1 MLSIY
6 AAGWKLNSSSDT
18 WKRADILHL
27 TFRVDFLLFCQML
40 TLLDWHCS
48 SHLVSLW
55 EDTAEG
61 QTGGHTH
68 TYTHT
73 AGFFLP
79 FFLLFL
85 IKKLLERQVALV
97 WRFYQKQK
105 CWDKNK
111 WVFFQNFS
119 NHPFK
124 SQTLISLCTNMNLI
138 HASTHARLPI
148 TYTPKHLHPSEALK
162 LTDSGRGIS
171 SWYAGGV
178 RKPDGG
184 RGFTKMAP
192 KHSFSCVLHIMHYGS
207 GCKCVCHIP
216 KQPQQVSDV

>member
-1 MLSIY
+1 MKESRYITSNIQGWFSAFLSN
-6 AAGWKLNSSSDT
+6 A
-18 WKRADILHL
+18 H
-27 TFRVDFLLFCQML
+27 TFGL
-40 TLLDWHCS
+40 TLQQSFGISVGRHS
-48 SHLVSLW
+48 RRPNRRP
-55 EDTAEG
+55 
-61 QTGGHTH
+61 HTY

-73 AGFFLP
+73 TGFFLP

-85 IKKLLERQVALV
+85 IKNLLERQVALV
-97 WRFYQKQK
+97 WHFYQKQK

-124 SQTLISLCTNMNLI
+124 SQTLISLCTNMHLI
-138 HASTHARLPI
+138 HASTHVRLPI

-171 SWYAGGV
+171 SWYAGGA

-192 KHSFSCVLHIMHYGS
+192 KHSFSCVLHIIHYGS

-216 KQPQQVSDV
+216 KQSQQGSNV